1 MGIHTSFR
9 LFMVFLLTLS
19 LLAPTAFASPTPTPL
34 RMKNTPSGLN
44 QLAGSFFQI
53 YLVNG
58 WQRQTFEDKFQVLK
72 TRGMDH
78 VIWQWTADSF
88 HKKTYYPTK
97 MSGWENEVG
106 YDAVGISLA
115 AAKAKGLK
123 VWLGLNW
130 TDDWWNHY
138 GSDRTWLQNEFAIG
152 QTVCDELWNNYKK
165 DYIDTIAG
173 FYITMEVDNVNYD
186 NPAHQQNMINVYSSL
201 TNYIHRQTHK
211 PVMVA
216 PFFNEICGMTAV
228 GFADFWG
235 QILKKAPIDIVAM
248 QDGVGVHH
256 VRTTTVG
263 DWYKAMQTTIKA
275 TRPATE
281 LWSDLETFDEVNDE
295 FNPASNARI
304 LEQIKAERPYV
315 KKFTTFAWLHYNM

>member
-1 MGIHTSFR
+1 MQ
-9 LFMVFLLTLS
+9 LS
-19 LLAPTAFASPTPTPL
+19 LRSLLVCLFIFCFLISTAFASVTSTPKRLKVVPT
-34 RMKNTPSGLN
+34 SLN
-44 QLAGSFFQI
+44 MLAGSFFQI

-58 WQRQTFEDKFQVLK
+58 WQRQTFDEKFHELK
-72 TRGMDH
+72 QRGMDH

-88 HKKTYYPTK
+88 HKKTYYPTT

-106 YDAVGISLA
+106 YDAVGVSLA
-115 AAKAKGLK
+115 SAKANGLK

-138 GSDRTWLQNEFAIG
+138 GNDKPWLQNEFAIS
-152 QTVCDELWNNYKK
+152 QNVCNELWNKYKL
-165 DYIDTIAG
+165 DYNDTIAG

-186 NPAHQQNMINVYSSL
+186 SPSQQQNMIDVYATL
-201 TNYIHRQTHK
+201 TNYIHTTTHK

-216 PFFNEICGMTAV
+216 PFFNESCGMTPT

-235 QILKKAPIDIVAM
+235 NILKTAPIDIVAM

-256 VRTTTVG
+256 VKTTTVG
-263 DWYKAMQTTIKA
+263 EWYKKMRDKINSV
-275 TRPATE
+275 RPTTE

-295 FNPASNARI
+295 FNPASNVRI
-304 LEQIKAERPYV
+304 LEQIQAERPYV